1 MIINNTS
8 ITINT
13 IKALN
18 AAKIVAENTAPKINP
33 ITAVKAT
40 INIPRIYSPQQ
51 CFFLGFMQQ
60 ISS

>member
-18 AAKIVAENTAPKINP
+18 AVKIAAENTAPKIKP
-33 ITAVKAT
+33 ITAAKAT
-40 INIPRIYSPQQ
+40 TNIPRIYSPQQ
-51 CFFLGFMQQ
+51 RFFLGFIQQ